1 MSETTVHKSLIIGS
15 GPAGLTAAIYLAR
28 ADLKPV
34 LIEGGQPG
42 GQLTI
47 TTDVENYP
55 GFPEGISGPELMDRM
70 REQAERFGTEIIQD
84 EVTAVDFSTKPLKVF
99 VGDSEFQTHTVVI
112 ASGATAKWLGL
123 KSVAR
128 LRGKGISACATCD
141 GFFFHGKVVAIVGGG
156 DTAVEEATHLTK
168 FATKVYMIHRRDEL
182 RASKIMQKRAFNN
195 KKIEII
201 WDHVITEVL
210 GEDHVTGIR
219 IRNVKTD
226 EISELQI
233 DGLFMGIGHH
243 PNTDI
248 FKGQMEMEDS
258 GYIITDRFV
267 CTSVKGV
274 FAGGDVQDKR
284 YRQAV
289 TAAGTGCMAAK
300 EVENY
305 LEEHEIS

>member
-1 MSETTVHKSLIIGS
+1 MSASTTHKSIIIGS
-15 GPAGLTAAIYLAR
+15 GPAGLTAAIYMAR
-28 ADLKPV
+28 AELKPV
-34 LIEGGQPG
+34 LIEGSQPG

-47 TTDVENYP
+47 TTEVENYP
-55 GFPEGISGPELMDRM
+55 GFPEGISGPELMDKM
-70 REQAERFGTEIIQD
+70 KAQAERFGAEIIPD
-84 EVTAVDFSTKPLKVF
+84 EVTAVDFSTRPFKISL
-99 VGDSEFQTHTVVI
+99 GDQEMQAHTVVI
-112 ASGATAKWLGL
+112 ASGATAKWLAL
-123 KSVAR
+123 PSVAR

-141 GFFFHGKVVAIVGGG
+141 GFFFHDKVVAIVGGG

-168 FATKVYMIHRRDEL
+168 FASHVYMIHRRDEL

-201 WDHVITEVL
+201 WDHVIEEVL
-210 GEDHVTGIR
+210 GENHVTGIR
-219 IRNVKTD
+219 VKNVKTN
-226 EISELQI
+226 ETKVIEV

-248 FKGQMEMEDS
+248 FKGQLEMEDS
-258 GYIITDRFV
+258 GYLITDRFV